1 MLMEQRNK
9 GDHMN
14 QNIHNST
21 TPAEEVLSEIISPQ
35 KKQELTEK
43 LAKLKSTL
51 DEVESRMVQESQT
64 PKNKEIVLEL
74 DRRMQILR
82 DIGSEV
88 RSNISTVLQIQLT
101 EKYPQVLQPMLQNL
115 DKINSAHSLIL
126 DALTS

>member
-1 MLMEQRNK
+1 
-9 GDHMN
+9 MN

-21 TPAEEVLSEIISPQ
+21 NPAEEVLSEVISPQ

-51 DEVESRMVQESQT
+51 DEVESRMVQESQV
-64 PKNKEIVLEL
+64 PKNKEVILEL
-74 DRRMQILR
+74 DRRMQILQN
-82 DIGSEV
+82 IGSEV

-101 EKYPQVLQPMLQNL
+101 EKYPQILQPMLQNL
-115 DKINSAHSLIL
+115 DKINTAHSLIL